1 MMNVLWTNNANHL
14 NQKGIFMEQSLKG
27 KNAIVTGG
35 SKGLG
40 ADIAVSLAKSG
51 VHVTILGRDIN
62 GLEKTKSLIEDIG
75 GRCHFIQVDL
85 IEEYLIEEAAGTLIE
100 LNSSWDILVNN
111 AGIVKAAPLLEL
123 TAKDWDDIYQVN
135 LRAAFL
141 LSKYIAPGMI
151 AKRYGKIINVSS
163 LGTFFG
169 TPGLGAYAAS
179 KAGLNQLTKTMAV
192 EWGPYNIQVNAICPT
207 VVLTNM
213 GRDVW
218 NDPSRKEMREKIEA
232 RIPLHRFAEPK
243 EVSDLVVFLASS
255 GSNFLN
261 GCIIPIDDGARHNPS

>member
-1 MMNVLWTNNANHL
+1 
-14 NQKGIFMEQSLKG
+14 MELSLKE

-51 VHVTILGRDIN
+51 AHVTILGRDIK
-62 GLEKTKSLIEDIG
+62 GLEKTKSLVDDIG
-75 GRCHFIQVDL
+75 GSCHYIQVDL
-85 IEEYLIEEAAGTLIE
+85 KEPGLIEEAAKKLLE
-100 LNSSWDILVNN
+100 LNNSWDILINN

-123 TAKDWDDIYQVN
+123 AAKDWDDIYQVN

-141 LSKYIAPGMI
+141 LSKYIVPGMI

-192 EWGPYNIQVNAICPT
+192 EWGPYNIQINAICPT
-207 VVLTNM
+207 VVLTDM
-213 GRDVW
+213 GKEVW
-218 NDPSRKEMREKIEA
+218 NDPSRKEMRKKIEA
-232 RIPLHRFAEPK
+232 RIPLHRFAEPQ